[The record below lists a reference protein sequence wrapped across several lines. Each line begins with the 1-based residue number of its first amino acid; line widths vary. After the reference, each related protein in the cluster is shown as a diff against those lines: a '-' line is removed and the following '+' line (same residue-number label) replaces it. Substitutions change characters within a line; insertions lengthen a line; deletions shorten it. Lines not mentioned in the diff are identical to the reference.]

1 MFYSLVTQ
9 VMCPRNYSYINE
21 VYHVNANLIL
31 KTQREKDIFEL
42 ERTIIWS
49 KKLKTKEITLM
60 SQPITISVFG
70 TKNKYPSMYLL
81 VLRLNSIGWKI
92 MLRKTCS

>member
-21 VYHVNANLIL
+21 DYHVTANLIL

-42 ERTIIWS
+42 ERTFIWS
-49 KKLKTKEITLM
+49 KKLKIKEITLM

-70 TKNKYPSMYLL
+70 TKN
-81 VLRLNSIGWKI
+81 
-92 MLRKTCS
+92 